1 MNTQTTLHQPPQRK
15 ISPKQQQSVNEILDL
30 VADQT
35 RKISL
40 SEADYRAQKRIQRKT
55 SQNGEYEG
63 EELYFDD
70 SSSYATS
77 NSSVRS
83 YSPPSTQESN
93 SSSLIWDTSLDLE
106 HKRHLSTGDLFGKNP
121 RGLPPLEPIKAMKR
135 PTRPP
140 SRLGTTR
147 EPFENDEHVELKKP
161 ARPMSA
167 RGQRTLPRARGLTT

>member
-1 MNTQTTLHQPPQRK
+1 MNSQTTLQHPPQRK
-15 ISPKQQQSVNEILDL
+15 ISPKQQQSVNEILDF

-40 SEADYRAQKRIQRKT
+40 SEADYRAQKRIQRKK
-55 SQNGEYEG
+55 SQNGEYED
-63 EELYFDD
+63 EEYIDD
-70 SSSYATS
+70 SSST
-77 NSSVRS
+77 SSVRS
-83 YSPPSTQESN
+83 YSPPLAQESS
-93 SSSLIWDTSLDLE
+93 SSSLFWDTSLNLE
-106 HKRHLSTGDLFGKNP
+106 HKKHLSTGDLLGKNP
-121 RGLPPLEPIKAMKR
+121 RGLPPLEPIKATKK